1 MIEQPPRIE
10 QKNFSKALKMLKDK
24 DCLSKIRAINDKYY
38 YWDKVKYQN
47 VDCSYSPIDLWT
59 AVKLSRH
66 IDYKY
71 LKFGD
76 YTFSFTQ
83 TDFIQRVLHEF
94 DLNVG
99 GNLGSQKLMPEE
111 DKDKYLV
118 SSIMEEAIA
127 SSQMEGAVT
136 TRKKAKE
143 MLRKNDKPR
152 SKSEQM
158 ILNNYRTI
166 QHIVNHK
173 NENLTPDNLLVIHKL
188 ITSNTLEEKQYEGA
202 YRNTNDIYVVN
213 HVDSEVVHTPPDF
226 KEIQGL
232 IKQICDFFNNDNH
245 EFFIH
250 PILKGIIIHFLIG
263 YAHPFVDGNGRTA
276 RALFYWYLLSKGY
289 WLAEY
294 LSISRLIIK
303 SKSQYEKAYLYTE
316 NDENDLT
323 YFLNYNLKAMELA
336 FEALRKYIQR
346 KIEEKKYI
354 TNFQRISHINERQA
368 EILKMYYDESNL
380 ILTVKEIETRFI
392 VSNQTARADLLQL
405 VDSGFIEIIQANKK
419 KQIFVRTD
427 NFERLVKEKLT
438 TTRGHK

>member
-1 MIEQPPRIE
+1 MIEQTPIIE
-10 QKNFSKALKMLKDK
+10 QKNFSKALKILKDK
-24 DCLSKIRAINDKYY
+24 DCLKKIRAINDKYY
-38 YWDKVKYQN
+38 YWDKVKYLSS
-47 VDCSYSPIDLWT
+47 DYSYPPIDLWT

-66 IDYKY
+66 IDYRY
-71 LKFGD
+71 LHFGN
-76 YTFSFTQ
+76 YSFSFTQ

-94 DLNVG
+94 DLNIR
-99 GNLGSQKLMPEE
+99 GNLGAQKIVPTE

-136 TRKKAKE
+136 TRKKAKQ

-166 QHIVNHK
+166 QHIVSHR

-188 ITSNTLEEKQYEGA
+188 ITSNTLQDKQDEGA

-213 HVDSEVVHTPPDF
+213 HIDSEIVHTPPDF
-226 KEIQGL
+226 KEIKGL
-232 IKQICDFFNNDNH
+232 IDQICDFFNNDNH

-250 PILKGIIIHFLIG
+250 PLLKGIIIHFLIG
-263 YAHPFVDGNGRTA
+263 YLHPFVDGNGRIA

-289 WLAEY
+289 WLTEY

-303 SKSQYEKAYLYTE
+303 SKNQYEKAYLYTE

-323 YFLNYNLKAMELA
+323 YFLYYNLKTMELA
-336 FEALRKYIQR
+336 YEALRKYIQR

-354 TNFQRISHINERQA
+354 TDFIRISGINERQA
-368 EILKMYYDESNL
+368 EILKMFYDQANL
-380 ILTVKEIETRFI
+380 NVTVKEIENRFV
-392 VSNQTARADLLQL
+392 VSNQTARADLLLL
-405 VDSGFIEIIQANKK
+405 VDKGFLEIIQANKK
-419 KQIFVRTD
+419 KQIFVRTE
-427 NFERLVKEKLT
+427 NFEKLL
-438 TTRGHK
+438 